1 MEFVM
6 MRDRTVASVLG
17 HSIEFKKGVPTH
29 VPPAL
34 VNEVIA
40 AGGVTKDEMPEDEVK
55 KTIEPTDPVERSG
68 LIQEAIKIVVERA
81 NRDDFTATGAP
92 SPKVLSAELG
102 WVVNAK
108 ERDAEWGRFQ
118 ASQD

>member
-6 MRDRTVASVLG
+6 MRDRTISSVLG

-34 VNEVIA
+34 IAEVLA
-40 AGGVTKDEMPEDEVK
+40 AGGVTKDELPEDESK
-55 KTIEPTDPVERSG
+55 KTIEPTDPLERSG
-68 LIQEAIKIVVERA
+68 LIQEAIKVVVERA
-81 NRDDFTATGAP
+81 RRDDFTATGAP
-92 SPKVLSAELG
+92 NPKVLSAELG
-102 WVVNAK
+102 WPVNAK

-118 ASQD
+118 AEQN